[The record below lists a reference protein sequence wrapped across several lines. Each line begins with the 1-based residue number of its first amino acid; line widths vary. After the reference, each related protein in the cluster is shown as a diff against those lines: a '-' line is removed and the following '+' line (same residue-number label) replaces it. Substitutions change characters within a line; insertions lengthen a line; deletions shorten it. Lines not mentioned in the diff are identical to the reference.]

1 MGWYGFNCVSTLYI
15 DGYAQSAAHVAMT
28 TTLGAAAGCLG
39 TAAIGFVEKQYIDP
53 GYVYNG
59 VLAGLVSITS
69 PCAVVS
75 PFGAI
80 VVGLIGSLVYVGASK
95 GVKAAGIDDA
105 VDAFAVHGACGAW
118 GVIACGLF
126 ATPFYYSVSYYG
138 DRKDDCAGL
147 FYGGKASG
155 SFAAAFACV
164 FVILA
169 WVGSTMG
176 ALFGTLKATGLLR
189 VSQEIEDAGL
199 DDSKHGGAMS
209 EVVAT
214 SCVEIKILRRV
225 RTEASRRPPRHRRDA
240 CSMAWCTR
248 LTV

>member
-1 MGWYGFNCVSTLYI
+1 MPVLHEHPTHWLISTQVSTLYI
-15 DGYAQSAAHVAMT
+15 DGLAQSAAHVAMT

-75 PFGAI
+75 PWGAI
-80 VVGLIGSLVYVGASK
+80 LVGAIGALVYVGASK
-95 GVKAAGIDDA
+95 AVKAAGIDDA
-105 VDAFAVHGACGAW
+105 VDAFAVHGACGMW

-126 ATPFYYSVSYYG
+126 ATPFYYGVSYYS
-138 DRKDDCAGL
+138 DRADDCAGI
-147 FYGGKASG
+147 FYKGKASG
-155 SFAAAFACV
+155 SLAAAFACV

-176 ALFGTLKATGLLR
+176 LLFGTLKATGLLR

-209 EVVAT
+209 EVVAA
-214 SCVEIKILRRV
+214 SGEVLKA
-225 RTEASRRPPRHRRDA
+225 TEA
-240 CSMAWCTR
+240 
-248 LTV
+248 

>member
-1 MGWYGFNCVSTLYI
+1 M
-15 DGYAQSAAHVAMT
+15 
-28 TTLGAAAGCLG
+28 
-39 TAAIGFVEKQYIDP
+39 
-53 GYVYNG
+53 
-59 VLAGLVSITS
+59 
-69 PCAVVS
+69 
-75 PFGAI
+75 
-80 VVGLIGSLVYVGASK
+80 
-95 GVKAAGIDDA
+95 
-105 VDAFAVHGACGAW
+105 W

-176 ALFGTLKATGLLR
+176 LLFGTLKATGLLR

-214 SCVEIKILRRV
+214 SLDGVKA
-225 RTEASRRPPRHRRDA
+225 TEA
-240 CSMAWCTR
+240 
-248 LTV
+248 

>member
-1 MGWYGFNCVSTLYI
+1 
-15 DGYAQSAAHVAMT
+15 MT

-118 GVIACGLF
+118 GVIAVGLF
-126 ATPFYYSVSYYG
+126 ADQKLLGSYMGAASVADQKNYG
-138 DRKDDCAGL
+138 ALLGGGGKLLGNQILGIVIITLWVGTTIGGL
-147 FYGGKASG
+147 FFALKTAGMLRAS
-155 SFAAAFACV
+155 AEEEA
-164 FVILA
+164 
-169 WVGSTMG
+169 
-176 ALFGTLKATGLLR
+176 
-189 VSQEIEDAGL
+189 AGL
-199 DDSKHGGAMS
+199 DESKHGGSAYNMEPS
-209 EVVAT
+209 KA
-214 SCVEIKILRRV
+214 
-225 RTEASRRPPRHRRDA
+225 
-240 CSMAWCTR
+240 
-248 LTV
+248 